1 MVKVD
6 PILYALFST
15 FIQFWRWALYCQIF
29 YGNIH
34 SALTGMA
41 SIEDNPIQEQENVG
55 SQAMDTDANPIQ
67 EQENVGSQAMDTD
80 AAQSTQVMKCRTI
93 KLCFCLLTP
102 NLICRY
108 MQPLPGH
115 ADDASTH
122 PHMKRGQPDSGNDNA
137 MKSRKKKKK
146 NVPKVSEKLDGNKRP
161 PNPYILY

>member
-15 FIQFWRWALYCQIF
+15 FILFWRWALYCQRI
-29 YGNIH
+29 YGNIL
-34 SALTGMA
+34 SALTRMA
-41 SIEDNPIQEQENVG
+41 IIEDNPIQEQENVG
-55 SQAMDTDANPIQ
+55 SQAMN
-67 EQENVGSQAMDTD
+67 TD
-80 AAQSTQVMKCRTI
+80 AALSTQVMKCRTI

-108 MQPLPGH
+108 MQALLGH

-122 PHMKRGQPDSGNDNA
+122 PHMKRGHLGSTNDNA

-146 NVPKVSEKLDGNKRP
+146 NVPKVSEKLVGNKRP
-161 PNPYILY
+161 VNGYILY

>member
-1 MVKVD
+1 MG
-6 PILYALFST
+6 S
-15 FIQFWRWALYCQIF
+15 IQFWRWALYCQIL
-29 YGNIH
+29 YGNIL
-34 SALTGMA
+34 SVLTGMA

-55 SQAMDTDANPIQ
+55 T
-67 EQENVGSQAMDTD
+67 QAMDTD
-80 AAQSTQVMKCRTI
+80 AAQSTQVMKCKMI

-122 PHMKRGQPDSGNDNA
+122 PHMKRGQLDSGDDNA

-146 NVPKVSEKLDGNKRP
+146 NVPKVSQKLVGKKRSL
-161 PNPYILY
+161 NGYILY

>member
-15 FIQFWRWALYCQIF
+15 FIQIWRWVLYCQRF
-29 YGNIH
+29 YGNIL

-41 SIEDNPIQEQENVG
+41 IIEDNPIQEQENVG
-55 SQAMDTDANPIQ
+55 SQAT
-67 EQENVGSQAMDTD
+67 DTD
-80 AAQSTQVMKCRTI
+80 AALYTQVMKCRMI

-108 MQPLPGH
+108 MQPLPGQ

-122 PHMKRGQPDSGNDNA
+122 PHMERGHPGSSNDNA
-137 MKSRKKKKK
+137 MKSHKKKKK
-146 NVPKVSEKLDGNKRP
+146 NVPKESEKLVGNKRP
-161 PNPYILY
+161 RNGYILY

>member
-1 MVKVD
+1 MNGQSRPHTVCLVFNVHS
-6 PILYALFST
+6 ILALG
-15 FIQFWRWALYCQIF
+15 LYCQRI
-29 YGNIH
+29 YGNIL

-41 SIEDNPIQEQENVG
+41 IIEE
-55 SQAMDTDANPIQ
+55 NPIQ

-80 AAQSTQVMKCRTI
+80 AALSTQVMKCRTI